1 MSYRKI
7 AEVGI
12 GLINKANQ
20 HHQMPNSAF
29 DLIDTTIEDA
39 VYGVNFSTDRPEHVD
54 FVRELAVKIP
64 DSSLVNTLTDDIF
77 VEENLRYE
85 FQNHGK
91 IKVNSDM
98 IIDLDSGNPIFYERS
113 ENAKTSQTG
122 SKLVYDVHIKT
133 AVKNLSNR
141 FKQRGPYITD
151 TTWFQGGKSH
161 KTFRE
166 WLLGHEFGLKTIILL
181 PPEEFDVNANK
192 TELCM
197 FSGEVGYTGDITI
210 IDFKTKKEF
219 TADFRK
225 IGYIIDNNELAK
237 LLPSI
242 KTETE
247 YEWKRTGN
255 LLADIVEVPQGSTKF
270 LDTQHMHKSP
280 TFKNTTDEYITDW
293 TDSDKWRW
301 ATRYQN
307 PGKHED
313 YQSIQVGCVIP
324 PGVIIPG
331 HFNFSYIVCKSEADA
346 KRHEKHLFSKE
357 VDKILRATRKGQ
369 SLHSPQTIWVPYAT
383 EFKGWTDEHRDIL
396 NEL

>member
-39 VYGVNFSTDRPEHVD
+39 VYGVSFSTDRPEHVD
-54 FVRELAVKIP
+54 FIKELAIRIP
-64 DSSLVNTLTDDIF
+64 DNSLVNAKTDDVF

-85 FQNHGK
+85 FRNYGK

-98 IIDLDSGNPIFYERS
+98 IDIDSGNPPFAGRS
-113 ENAKTSQTG
+113 KNTTNPHAGNT
-122 SKLVYDVHIKT
+122 LVYDQHIKN
-133 AVKNLSNR
+133 AVGNISGR
-141 FKQRGPYITD
+141 FKERGPYITD

-166 WLLGHEFGLKTIILL
+166 WLLGPEFGLKTIILL
-181 PPEEFDVNANK
+181 PSEEFDVNADK

-197 FSGEVGYTGDITI
+197 FSGEAGYTGDITV

-219 TADFRK
+219 TVDFRK
-225 IGYIIDNNELAK
+225 IGYIINNKELAK

-247 YEWKRTGN
+247 YEWKRTKN
-255 LLADIVEVPQGSTKF
+255 LLANIVEVPQGSIKF

-301 ATRYQN
+301 ATRYGN

-313 YQSIQVGCVIP
+313 YQIMQVGCVIP

-346 KRHEKHLFSKE
+346 KRHQEHLFSKE
-357 VDKILRATRKGQ
+357 VDKILRGTRTGL

-383 EFKGWTDEHRDIL
+383 EFTGWTEEHRDIL